1 MPANLK
7 GYCPKG
13 QTTVL
18 KHSAKKF
25 NINRIS
31 TVTNQGK
38 VRLLIYDKKNG
49 TSFDSFSEKVCLILD
64 HLRINHAKLVK
75 SWVQEDKEKIKLFH
89 LPSDSPDLNPDQ
101 DLNCDLKTHPNQKS
115 VPKKRRVKRVRYLD

>member
-1 MPANLK
+1 M
-7 GYCPKG
+7 
-13 QTTVL
+13 
-18 KHSAKKF
+18 
-25 NINRIS
+25 IS

-38 VRLLIYDKKNG
+38 VHFMIYDEKMTAPVLIRFLNRLLRETKK
-49 TSFDSFSEKVCLILD
+49 KVCLILD

-101 DLNCDLKTHPNQKS
+101 DLNCDLKTHPSQKL
-115 VPKKRRVKRVRYLD
+115 VPKKKEELKDKILGLMRSIQKKPERVNKIFLA